1 MPYYFINCFP
11 FVRYIIIFLRKEI
24 LRGHGIDIT
33 ENEDQILDILSK
45 NRSQYARTDNDEW

>member
-1 MPYYFINCFP
+1 MPNYFLHQLFSSC
-11 FVRYIIIFLRKEI
+11 IIIFLRKEI

-33 ENEDQILDILSK
+33 ENEDQILDILTK

>member
-1 MPYYFINCFP
+1 MPNYFLHQLFSSC
-11 FVRYIIIFLRKEI
+11 IIIFLRKEI

-45 NRSQYARTDNDEW
+45 NRSQYARTDNDER